1 MRTFEVLSRQ
11 KDNSFIKTKVNFT
24 EDDVFASIPETES
37 ILLPYLLNAMY
48 PGVYGDDWVKIR
60 RHLQKAI
67 LVLEENGKIEYV
79 RGGGSGRFNDGFVR
93 KIK

>member
-24 EDDVFASIPETES
+24 DDDVFVNIPETEA
-37 ILLPYLLNAMY
+37 ILLPTLLNAMY
-48 PGVYGDDWVKIR
+48 PGVYGEDWVKIR

-67 LVLEENGKIEYV
+67 ICLEEKGKIEYI
-79 RGGGSGRFNDGFVR
+79 RGCGSGRFNDGLVR
-93 KIK
+93 RIK